1 MAKTR
6 HLIDA
11 DIQDG
16 NVGSTILWSAQ
27 KTKSYVDTL
36 IAGLSPK
43 DSVKA
48 ATTANINLSAEQTID
63 DVALVVGDRVL
74 VKNQTAAAQNGIYIV
89 QLGAWTRSEDANT
102 SDAIRGAFMFVEQG
116 TVNTGKM
123 YNLSTSNV
131 TLGSTALTF
140 SPFGANVDL
149 SAYALKMSPV
159 DVEITDFTKG
169 VILRSPDGT
178 RRRVTTGNEG
188 AIYTDVVA

>member
-1 MAKTR
+1 MPTR

-16 NVGSTILWSAQ
+16 NVGSSILWSSQ
-27 KTKSYVDTL
+27 KTKSYLDT
-36 IAGLSPK
+36 IVAGLSPK

-48 ATTANINLSAEQTID
+48 ATTANISLTAEQTID
-63 DVALVVGDRVL
+63 DVALVAGDRVL
-74 VKNQTAAAQNGIYIV
+74 VKNQTSAAQNGIYIV

-140 SPFGANVDL
+140 SPFGASIDL

-188 AIYTDVVA
+188 AIYTDVVT